1 MFNFTTT
8 HVINS
13 NYDFSTNKALWSLGK
28 DGDGNASLHIKGVNN
43 FKAPNVEKVYKAP
56 YTDPKMA
63 KVEIDFAELANLTGD
78 MELKKGDTVRLSI
91 YIRLTEADQSS
102 YYANDTRYKGRPFT
116 IEFPWLGTAEDT
128 LKNVLKLIRK
138 YGLLVFEKEVVKT
151 SISGTK
157 LVLTAVNEF
166 QRFHVVKLEKYLD
179 PNELYSK
186 EWEELD
192 ADGLVT
198 VVEKGL
204 EGFGTYGW
212 VLRNIK
218 LPTHQHTT
226 AFAPKQDEMPVPG
239 AHYNQYTIHYC
250 VNRGP
255 LGLNAVGDTVKSVT
269 TSVFYVNTALLGDD
283 VNMTDE
289 VVATDKNGADITVG
303 AANFEAALKKLAD
316 GAGADVW
323 EVVDPNAADGGST
336 GGGGV
341 TEP

>member
-1 MFNFTTT
+1 MFQFTTT

-13 NYDFSTNKALWSLGK
+13 NFDLSTNKALWSLGK
-28 DGDGNASLHIKGVNN
+28 DENGNVSLNIKGVNN
-43 FKAPNVEKVYKAP
+43 LKAPNVKKIYKAA
-56 YTDPKMA
+56 YTEPKMA
-63 KVEIDFAELANLTGD
+63 QVEIDLSEMPDSVN
-78 MELKKGDTVRLSI
+78 KGDTIRLSI

-116 IEFPWLGTAEDT
+116 IEFPWLGNALDT
-128 LKNVLKLIRK
+128 LKNVVKLIRK
-138 YGLLVFEKEVVKT
+138 YGILVFEKEVVKT

-179 PNELYSK
+179 PKAPYAK

-192 ADGLVT
+192 GM
-198 VVEKGL
+198 VEIIEPGV

-218 LPTHQHTT
+218 LPTHEHTT
-226 AFAPKQDEMPVPG
+226 AFAPKQDEMPIPG

-255 LGLNAVGDTVKSVT
+255 LGLNAVGDVVKSVT
-269 TSVFYVNTALLGDD
+269 TCVFYVNTSLLEGNSID
-283 VNMTDE
+283 
-289 VVATDKNGADITVG
+289 GAEGFDSTEDNEYASV
-303 AANFEAALKKLAD
+303 ANFEEALKKLA
-316 GAGADVW
+316 
-323 EVVDPNAADGGST
+323 EAADADAWEEVSVNDET
-336 GGGGV
+336 V
-341 TEP
+341 ETETESD

>member
-28 DGDGNASLHIKGVNN
+28 DKDGNVTLNIKGVNN

-63 KVEIDFAELANLTGD
+63 KVEIDFSRIPSTV
-78 MELKKGDTVRLSI
+78 KKGDTIRLSI
-91 YIRLTEADQSS
+91 YIRLTEADQCS

-116 IEFPWLGTAEDT
+116 IEFPWLGTADAT
-128 LKNVLKLIRK
+128 LKNVVKLIRK

-151 SISGTK
+151 STNGNK

-166 QRFHVVKLEKYLD
+166 QRFHVVKLEKFLD
-179 PNELYSK
+179 PKGLYQP

-192 ADGLVT
+192 GEELVT
-198 VVEKGL
+198 IVEKGV

-269 TSVFYVNTALLGDD
+269 TSVFYVNTTLLGED
-283 VNMTDE
+283 VNMTSETGSIDSEGQE
-289 VVATDKNGADITVG
+289 VVGET
-303 AANFEAALKKLAD
+303 NFEAALKKLAD
-316 GAGADVW
+316 GAGDDAW
-323 EVVDPNAADGGST
+323 EEVDLNKTDT
-336 GGGGV
+336 V
-341 TEP
+341 EP

>member
-28 DGDGNASLHIKGVNN
+28 DKDGKVTLNIKGVNN
-43 FKAPNVEKVYKAP
+43 FKAGNVEKIYKAP
-56 YTDPKMA
+56 YTEPKFA
-63 KVEIDFAELANLTGD
+63 KAEIDFAEIPSSV
-78 MELKKGDTVRLSI
+78 KKGDTLRLSI
-91 YIRLTEADQSS
+91 YIRLAEADQSS

-116 IEFPWLGTAEDT
+116 IEFPWLGSASAT
-128 LKNVLKLIRK
+128 LKNVAKLIRK
-138 YGLLVFEKEVVKT
+138 YGLLVFEKEVVKAT
-151 SISGTK
+151 VNGAK
-157 LVLTAVNEF
+157 LVLDAVNEF
-166 QRFHVVKLEKYLD
+166 QRFHVIKLEKYLD
-179 PNELYSK
+179 PQELYK
-186 EWEELD
+186 PEWEELD
-192 ADGLVT
+192 DEDLVT
-198 VVEKGL
+198 IKEVGN

-218 LPTHQHTT
+218 LPTHMHTT
-226 AFAPKQDEMPVPG
+226 AWAPKQDEMPIPG

-269 TSVFYVNTALLGDD
+269 TSVFYVNTALLGTD

-289 VVATDKNGADITVG
+289 TGSIDSEGKEVAG

-316 GAGADVW
+316 GASADAW
-323 EVVDPNAADGGST
+323 EVVPEETA
-336 GGGGV
+336 
-341 TEP
+341 TEPEP

>member
-13 NYDFSTNKALWSLGK
+13 NYDFSTNKILWQLGK
-28 DGDGNASLHIKGVNN
+28 GKNEKITLNIKGVNN
-43 FKAPNVEKVYKAP
+43 FNSANVEKIYKAP

-63 KVEIDFAELANLTGD
+63 QVEIDFAQIPATV
-78 MELKKGDTVRLSI
+78 KKGDTIRLSI

-116 IEFPWLGTAEDT
+116 IEFPWLGNATDT
-128 LKNVLKLIRK
+128 LKNVTKLIKK
-138 YGLLVFEKEVVKT
+138 YGLLVFEKEVVKVT
-151 SISGTK
+151 TDSTK
-157 LVLTAVNEF
+157 LILTAVNEF

-179 PNELYSK
+179 PQELYK
-186 EWEELD
+186 PEWEELD
-192 ADGLVT
+192 AAGLVT
-198 VVEKGL
+198 IKEKGV

-226 AFAPKQDEMPVPG
+226 AFAPKQDEMPIPG

-250 VNRGP
+250 VDRGP
-255 LGLNAVGDTVKSVT
+255 LGLNAVGDSVKSVT
-269 TSVFYVNTALLGDD
+269 TVVFYVNTALLGED
-283 VNMTDE
+283 VDMTTQTGSTDP
-289 VVATDKNGADITVG
+289 VVEG

-316 GAGADVW
+316 DAGAGTW
-323 EVVDPNAADGGST
+323 ETVPA
-336 GGGGV
+336 
-341 TEP
+341 

>member
-13 NYDFSTNKALWSLGK
+13 NYDLSTNKPLWSLGK
-28 DGDGNASLHIKGVNN
+28 DKDGKVTLNIKGVNN
-43 FKAPNVEKVYKAP
+43 FSAANVEKVYKAP
-56 YTDPKMA
+56 YTGPKMA
-63 KVEIDFAELANLTGD
+63 QVEIDFDFSQISVVPAV
-78 MELKKGDTVRLSI
+78 KKGDTIRLSI
-91 YIRLTEADQSS
+91 YIRLTEADQCS

-116 IEFPWLGTAEDT
+116 IEFPWLGTAADT
-128 LKNVLKLIRK
+128 LKNVTKLIRK
-138 YGLLVFEKEVVKT
+138 YGLLVFEKEVVKVT
-151 SISGTK
+151 TNETK

-179 PNELYSK
+179 PQEPYK
-186 EWEELD
+186 PEWEELNGE
-192 ADGLVT
+192 GLIT
-198 VVEKGL
+198 VKQKGV

-218 LPTHQHTT
+218 LPTHEHTI

-269 TSVFYVNTALLGDD
+269 TSVFYVNTALLGEGVD
-283 VNMTDE
+283 MTDE
-289 VVATDKNGADITVG
+289 TGSTDSEGEEVEG

-316 GAGADVW
+316 GAGLDVW
-323 EVVDPNAADGGST
+323 EIVQIPG
-336 GGGGV
+336 
-341 TEP
+341 TEQ

>member
-13 NYDFSTNKALWSLGK
+13 NFDFSTNKALWSLGK
-28 DGDGNASLHIKGVNN
+28 DKEGNVSLHIKGVNN
-43 FKAPNVEKVYKAP
+43 FKAPNVQKVYKAA
-56 YTDPKMA
+56 YTEPKMA
-63 KVEIDFAELANLTGD
+63 KVEIDFNEIPTTV
-78 MELKKGDTVRLSI
+78 KKGDTIRLSI

-116 IEFPWLGTAEDT
+116 IEFPWLGNAADT
-128 LKNVLKLIRK
+128 LKNVTKLIRK

-151 SISGTK
+151 SVSGTK

-179 PNELYSK
+179 PKELYDK
-186 EWEELD
+186 EWEELEGED
-192 ADGLVT
+192 LIN
-198 VVEKGL
+198 VVEEGV

-218 LPTHQHTT
+218 LPTHEHTT

-269 TSVFYVNTALLGDD
+269 TSVFYVNTALLEGNTIDGAEGFD
-283 VNMTDE
+283 GTE
-289 VVATDKNGADITVG
+289 NGEYSTV
-303 AANFEAALKKLAD
+303 ANFEQALKKLAE
-316 GAGADVW
+316 GAGADAW
-323 EVVDPNAADGGST
+323 EEVPE
-336 GGGGV
+336 
-341 TEP
+341 TETTEEP

>member
-28 DGDGNASLHIKGVNN
+28 DENDKVSLHIKGVNN
-43 FKAPNVEKVYKAP
+43 FKASNVEKIYKAP

-63 KVEIDFAELANLTGD
+63 KVEIDFAEIPATV
-78 MELKKGDTVRLSI
+78 KKGETIRLSI
-91 YIRLTEADQSS
+91 YIRLTEADQCS

-116 IEFPWLGTAEDT
+116 IEFPWLGTAADT

-138 YGLLVFEKEVVKT
+138 YGLLVFEKEVVKA

-179 PNELYSK
+179 PKELYAQ
-186 EWEELD
+186 EWEELTSD
-192 ADGLVT
+192 NLVT

-218 LPTHQHTT
+218 LPTHEHTT

-269 TSVFYVNTALLGDD
+269 TSVFYVNTALLGED

-289 VVATDKNGADITVG
+289 VVATDKEGADIVVG
-303 AANFEAALKKLAD
+303 AANFEAALKKLAE
-316 GAGADVW
+316 GASADAW
-323 EVVDPNAADGGST
+323 EEVDPNASQE
-336 GGGGV
+336 V
-341 TEP
+341 EP

>member
-13 NYDFSTNKALWSLGK
+13 NYDLTTNKALWSLGK
-28 DGDGNASLHIKGVNN
+28 DKDGKVTLHIKGVNN
-43 FKAPNVEKVYKAP
+43 FKAPNVEKVYKASYVAP
-56 YTDPKMA
+56 EMA
-63 KVEIDFAELANLTGD
+63 QVEIDFSTIPELTV
-78 MELKKGDTVRLSI
+78 KKGDTLRLSI

-116 IEFPWLGTAEDT
+116 VEFPWLGSASDT
-128 LKNVLKLIRK
+128 LKNVTTLIRK
-138 YGLLVFEKEVVKT
+138 YGLLVFEKEVLTT
-151 SISGTK
+151 STSGTK

-179 PNELYSK
+179 PQELYK
-186 EWEELD
+186 PEWEEID
-192 ADGLVT
+192 AEGLIT
-198 VVEKGL
+198 VKKEGT

-212 VLRNIK
+212 VLRNLK
-218 LPTHQHTT
+218 LPTHEHTT

-269 TSVFYVNTALLGDD
+269 TSVFYVNTALLGED

-289 VVATDKNGADITVG
+289 VVAVDKEGVDITVG
-303 AANFEAALKKLAD
+303 AANFEAALKSLAD
-316 GAGADVW
+316 GAGAEVW
-323 EVVDPNAADGGST
+323 EVVPE
-336 GGGGV
+336 
-341 TEP
+341 EPAKGPGNVSEP

>member
-13 NYDFSTNKALWSLGK
+13 NYDLTTNKALWSLGADK
-28 DGDGNASLHIKGVNN
+28 EGIMTLNIKGVNN
-43 FKAPNVEKVYKAP
+43 FKAPNVQKVYKAP
-56 YTDPKMA
+56 YVDPKMA
-63 KVEIDFAELANLTGD
+63 KVEIDLAEIPATV
-78 MELKKGDTVRLSI
+78 EKGDTIRLSI

-102 YYANDTRYKGRPFT
+102 YYANDTRYKGRPFSV
-116 IEFPWLGTAEDT
+116 EFPWLGDAATT
-128 LKNVLKLIRK
+128 LKNVCKLIRK

-151 SISGTK
+151 SVDGTK

-166 QRFHVVKLEKYLD
+166 QRFHIVKLEKYLD
-179 PNELYSK
+179 PKELYQP

-192 ADGLVT
+192 EEGLVT
-198 VVEKGL
+198 IKEKGV

-218 LPTHQHTT
+218 LPTHAHTT
-226 AFAPKQDEMPVPG
+226 AFSPKQDEMPIPG

-269 TSVFYVNTALLGDD
+269 TSVFYVNTALLGTD
-283 VNMTDE
+283 VDMSDE
-289 VVATDKNGADITVG
+289 TGDGE
-303 AANFEAALKKLAD
+303 ANFETALKKLAD
-316 GAGADVW
+316 AAGNTVW
-323 EVVDPNAADGGST
+323 EVVPEVIVD
-336 GGGGV
+336 
-341 TEP
+341 TEH

>member
-28 DGDGNASLHIKGVNN
+28 DKDENVTLNIKGVNN
-43 FKAPNVEKVYKAP
+43 FKAPNVEKIYKAP
-56 YTDPKMA
+56 YTEPKMA
-63 KVEIDFAELANLTGD
+63 KVEINFAELADLTGAKQ
-78 MELKKGDTVRLSI
+78 LAKGDTVRLSI
-91 YIRLTEADQSS
+91 YIRLTEADQCS

-116 IEFPWLGTAEDT
+116 IEFPWLGTAADT

-151 SISGTK
+151 SISGNK

-179 PNELYSK
+179 PKDLYAK
-186 EWEELD
+186 EWEDLD
-192 ADGLVT
+192 TDGLVT
-198 VVEKGL
+198 IVEEGL

-269 TSVFYVNTALLGDD
+269 TSVFYVNTALLEDNVD
-283 VNMTDE
+283 MTNE
-289 VVATDKNGADITVG
+289 VIAIDKNGEEITVG
-303 AANFEAALKKLAD
+303 ASNFEAALKKLAE
-316 GAGADVW
+316 ASDVDAW
-323 EVVDPNAADGGST
+323 EEVEPNPSQE
-336 GGGGV
+336 V
-341 TEP
+341 EP

>member
-28 DGDGNASLHIKGVNN
+28 DENNKVSLHIKGVNN
-43 FKAPNVEKVYKAP
+43 FKASNVEKIYKAP

-63 KVEIDFAELANLTGD
+63 KVEIDFAEIPAAV
-78 MELKKGDTVRLSI
+78 KKGETIRLSI
-91 YIRLTEADQSS
+91 YIRLTEADQCS

-116 IEFPWLGTAEDT
+116 IEFPWLGTAADT

-138 YGLLVFEKEVVKT
+138 YGLLVFEKEVVKA

-179 PNELYSK
+179 PKELYTQ
-186 EWEELD
+186 EWEELTSD
-192 ADGLVT
+192 NLVT

-218 LPTHQHTT
+218 LPTHEHTT

-269 TSVFYVNTALLGDD
+269 TSVFYVNTALLGEN
-283 VNMTDE
+283 VNMTNE
-289 VVATDKNGADITVG
+289 VVATDKEGADIVVG
-303 AANFEAALKKLAD
+303 AANFEAALKKLAE
-316 GAGADVW
+316 GASADAW
-323 EVVDPNAADGGST
+323 EEVDPNASQD
-336 GGGGV
+336 V
-341 TEP
+341 EP

>member
-13 NYDFSTNKALWSLGK
+13 NYDFSTNKALWTLGK
-28 DGDGNASLHIKGVNN
+28 DKSGKVTLNIKGVNN
-43 FKAPNVEKVYKAP
+43 FNAANVEKVYKAP
-56 YTDPKMA
+56 YTAPELA
-63 KVEIDFAELANLTGD
+63 QVEINLAAMPSTV
-78 MELKKGDTVRLSI
+78 KQGDTIRLSI

-116 IEFPWLGTAEDT
+116 IEFPWLGNSSDT
-128 LKNVLKLIRK
+128 VKNVIRLIRK
-138 YGLLVFEKEVVKT
+138 YGLLVFEKEVVKAEVKD
-151 SISGTK
+151 STK

-179 PNELYSK
+179 PKELYQP
-186 EWEELD
+186 EWEELNVPD
-192 ADGLVT
+192 LVT
-198 VVEKGL
+198 ITKKGV

-218 LPTHQHTT
+218 LPTHEHTT

-269 TSVFYVNTALLGDD
+269 TSVFYVNTALLGSDID
-283 VNMTDE
+283 MADE
-289 VVATDKNGADITVG
+289 TGSKDSEGKEVAG

-323 EVVDPNAADGGST
+323 EIVP
-336 GGGGV
+336 
-341 TEP
+341 TEPVTNPGTGDDTDEGL

>member
-13 NYDFSTNKALWSLGK
+13 NYDFSTNKILWQLGK
-28 DGDGNASLHIKGVNN
+28 GKNEKITLNIKGVNN
-43 FKAPNVEKVYKAP
+43 FNSANVEKIYKAP

-63 KVEIDFAELANLTGD
+63 QVEIDFAQIPAIVN
-78 MELKKGDTVRLSI
+78 KGDTIRLSI

-116 IEFPWLGTAEDT
+116 IEFPWLGNATDT
-128 LKNVLKLIRK
+128 LKNVTKLIKK
-138 YGLLVFEKEVVKT
+138 YGLLVFEKEVVKVT
-151 SISGTK
+151 TDSTK
-157 LVLTAVNEF
+157 LILTAVNEF

-179 PNELYSK
+179 PQELYK
-186 EWEELD
+186 PEWKELD
-192 ADGLVT
+192 AAGLVT
-198 VVEKGL
+198 IKEKGV

-226 AFAPKQDEMPVPG
+226 AFAPKQDEMPIPG

-250 VNRGP
+250 VDRGP
-255 LGLNAVGDTVKSVT
+255 LGLNAVGDSVKSVT
-269 TSVFYVNTALLGDD
+269 TVVFYVNTALLGED
-283 VNMTDE
+283 VDMTAQTGSTDP
-289 VVATDKNGADITVG
+289 VVEG

-316 GAGADVW
+316 DAGAGTW
-323 EVVDPNAADGGST
+323 ETVPAQPAQPD
-336 GGGGV
+336 
-341 TEP
+341 TEG

>member
-13 NYDFSTNKALWSLGK
+13 NYDFSTNKILWQLGK
-28 DGDGNASLHIKGVNN
+28 GKNEKITLNIKGVNN
-43 FKAPNVEKVYKAP
+43 FNSANVEKIYKAP

-63 KVEIDFAELANLTGD
+63 QVEIDFAQIPATV
-78 MELKKGDTVRLSI
+78 KKGDTIRLSI

-116 IEFPWLGTAEDT
+116 IEFPWLGNATDT
-128 LKNVLKLIRK
+128 LKNVTKLIKK
-138 YGLLVFEKEVVKT
+138 YGLLVFEKEVVKVT
-151 SISGTK
+151 TDSTK
-157 LVLTAVNEF
+157 LILTAVNEF

-179 PNELYSK
+179 PQELYK
-186 EWEELD
+186 PEWEELD
-192 ADGLVT
+192 AAGLVT
-198 VVEKGL
+198 IKEKGV

-226 AFAPKQDEMPVPG
+226 AFAPKQDEMPIPG

-250 VNRGP
+250 VDRGP
-255 LGLNAVGDTVKSVT
+255 LGLNAVGDSVKSVT
-269 TSVFYVNTALLGDD
+269 TVVFYVNTALLGED
-283 VNMTDE
+283 VDMTTQTGSTDP
-289 VVATDKNGADITVG
+289 VVEG

-316 GAGADVW
+316 DAGACTW
-323 EVVDPNAADGGST
+323 ETVPA
-336 GGGGV
+336 
-341 TEP
+341 